1 MPIRKPSYD
10 LGEEYS
16 QLALGLE
23 LPEVDTEGVSVE
35 EARLRAEVG
44 RSALYLLKNTQGQPV
59 WFERFES
66 LIAGGW
72 PWRQACY
79 IAWASMPKDGR
90 KPETQDDL
98 ARQYLNLGSD
108 RAISTWRKKNPAID
122 SMVAILQTAE
132 LWEHRGDSF
141 KNLIDGMKQ
150 SGSDYKFFNH
160 LKLFLEMT
168 GDYVPLSQLAAV
180 IRRKSDGG
188 PQSLE
193 EDMLDEL
200 AAGAMEL
207 EAGLQEEKG
216 RIGRKPCAPTEEDG
230 EEDAG

>member
-1 MPIRKPSYD
+1 MPIRKPSFE

-23 LPEVDTEGVSVE
+23 LPEVETDGVSFE
-35 EARLRAEVG
+35 EARLRAEAG
-44 RSALYLLKNTQGQPV
+44 RSALYLLKATQGQPV
-59 WFERFES
+59 WFERFEF

-79 IAWASMPKDGR
+79 IAWASTPKEGR
-90 KPETQDDL
+90 KPETQDGL

-122 SMVAILQTAE
+122 SMVAILQSAE
-132 LWEHRGDSF
+132 LWEYRGDAF

-150 SGSDYKFFNH
+150 GGSDYKFFNH

-180 IRRKSDGG
+180 IKRKSDGG

-200 AAGAMEL
+200 AAGAQEL
-207 EAGLQEEKG
+207 EAELNQEGG
-216 RIGRKPCAPTEEDG
+216 RIPSAPTEAPTEE
-230 EEDAG
+230 EEEE